1 MQVGA
6 PLASS
11 LLVPLLSLRL
21 HLLDNLGSQAG
32 YNLGRR
38 PASQCQTP
46 SAGQFALRAMC
57 SLGTTLVSLIQTHLG
72 SLSVSQA
79 SCSLERG
86 LGSPLQPRLALVS
99 PQDSLLACSQTPASL
114 SGSPLTAVRTPL
126 AGRSLVQH
134 SSRRS
139 RASVAARLAINNSC
153 QPPLLLLEN
162 HRLCSLSRCMGKVF
176 RLQQCNRGLLLEE
189 VLQLPCKHLC
199 QVCQAA

>member
-1 MQVGA
+1 MPVGA

-11 LLVPLLSLRL
+11 LLVPLLTLRL
-21 HLLDNLGSQAG
+21 HLLNNLGSQAG

-38 PASQCQTP
+38 PASQHQTP
-46 SAGQFALRAMC
+46 SARQFALSAMC

-79 SCSLERG
+79 GCSLERG
-86 LGSPLQPRLALVS
+86 LGRLQPRLALVTL
-99 PQDSLLACSQTPASL
+99 QDSLLACSQTPASL
-114 SGSPLTAVRTPL
+114 SGSRLIAARTLL
-126 AGRSLVQH
+126 AGRSLVKHSSQH
-134 SSRRS
+134 S
-139 RASVAARLAINNSC
+139 RAPVAARLAVNNSC